1 MKLGTPA
8 LVLGMIVMLERIDTK
23 VRAIRDD
30 VQELKAVITRQDT
43 CAARH
48 EEITAGSSASSGRYR
63 EGSENRGVLA
73 KDAKGAKNAKER
85 H

>member
-1 MKLGTPA
+1 MEIIDLVKLGTPA

-23 VRAIRDD
+23 VRDIRED

-48 EEITAGSSASSGRYR
+48 EEINRRFVRIERELSGG
-63 EGSENRGVLA
+63 E
-73 KDAKGAKNAKER
+73 
-85 H
+85 

>member
-1 MKLGTPA
+1 MIDLLKLGTPA

-48 EEITAGSSASSGRYR
+48 EEINRRFVRIEREISGG
-63 EGSENRGVLA
+63 E
-73 KDAKGAKNAKER
+73 
-85 H
+85 